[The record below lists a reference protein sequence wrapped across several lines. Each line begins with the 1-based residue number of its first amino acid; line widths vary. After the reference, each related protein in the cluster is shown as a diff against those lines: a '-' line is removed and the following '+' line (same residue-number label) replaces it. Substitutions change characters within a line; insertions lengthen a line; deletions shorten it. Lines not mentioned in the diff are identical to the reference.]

1 MSLDSD
7 GASVPDRQAVSAEPK
22 GKRARN
28 RAENEKSILD
38 AFERIMARDG
48 IRGVGPNAIMEEAG
62 LGKPLLYTY
71 FGDLNGLIRAWGE
84 RRKLWPDNEDLDQQV
99 MMPGDTAD
107 PKEFIKQSV
116 IMSANYLRDNP
127 VALEVLAE
135 ELVAPS
141 EITQAFDDIRNQRG
155 NADEEHF
162 PHDHPARARENF
174 RLLHILWAAGV
185 YFALR
190 ARTSP
195 RLQGI
200 HLDTD
205 EGWEDTMAMLGEL
218 VDDVMLASKV
228 RRAVAKTSDEQD

>member
-1 MSLDSD
+1 MALNRNGNSLSD
-7 GASVPDRQAVSAEPK
+7 QQAITTDAT

-28 RAENEKSILD
+28 RAENEERILD

-48 IRGVGPNAIMEEAG
+48 IRGLGPNAIMDEAG

-71 FGDLNGLIRAWGE
+71 FGDLNGLVCAWGE
-84 RRKLWPDNEDLDQQV
+84 RRKLWPDNEDLADEV
-99 MMPGDTAD
+99 SGTGTAAD
-107 PKEFIKQSV
+107 PKEFIKQRV

-127 VALEVLAE
+127 MALEVLAE

-141 EITQAFDDIRNQRG
+141 DITEAFDEIRNRRG
-155 NADEEHF
+155 HADEEHF
-162 PHDHPARARENF
+162 PADDPTRAREKF
-174 RLLHILWAAGV
+174 RLLHILWAASV

-205 EGWEDTMAMLGEL
+205 EGWRDTMTMISEL
-218 VDDVMLASKV
+218 VDDVILASKV
-228 RRAVAKTSDEQD
+228 RQAVAKATNQNE